1 MKIVFEKSLVFLMLI
16 LFHISLKPSQKLTV
30 DNLRGQI
37 WRHAA
42 LGGKGIV
49 DVNEPN
55 HFIPPHNKACS
66 DYLSEADSLKIY
78 KGLQEGPGEL
88 LTQVERNSC
97 IILDFAG
104 SKASDRITFNNGNL
118 DQVQSLPSGGSNV
131 NAASPQNNTALV
143 GVTAHSVVGKDDILR
158 KVENPKWIK
167 KLLDGVDVTIAFNN
181 NAARIL
187 YQGTLYR
194 AILDDDFRIVEYLVK
209 NSLFFTHSPKDSVH
223 SVFSEG
229 FTPIM
234 LAGGLGQIQTVRTLL
249 DCEANVSK
257 VSDGGNTAFDFALRG
272 QHYGVALMILNHGF
286 YC

>member
-1 MKIVFEKSLVFLMLI
+1 M
-16 LFHISLKPSQKLTV
+16 
-30 DNLRGQI
+30 
-37 WRHAA
+37 
-42 LGGKGIV
+42 
-49 DVNEPN
+49 
-55 HFIPPHNKACS
+55 
-66 DYLSEADSLKIY
+66 SEADSLKIY

-167 KLLDGVDVTIAFNN
+167 KLLDGVDVTIAFKN

-187 YQGTLYR
+187 YQGTLYQ

-234 LAGGLGQIQTVRTLL
+234 LAGGLGQVQTVRTLL

-257 VSDGGNTAFDFALRG
+257 VSDGGDTAFDFALRG
-272 QHYGVALMILNHGF
+272 QHYGVALMILNDGF
-286 YC
+286 TVDDTGCVGWANDEYNRFNLPGEDDLLKSNFQKLITQERESGLYFREVSEAFLWHRVRQ